1 MKLSVCIPYYN
12 RSDLVLETLRPLIPD
27 ERIDEIIL
35 CDDCSP
41 QTDFNQLLR
50 NTGKM
55 EKVRIVR
62 NLENHHNQ
70 HNKRNA
76 LSFAK
81 NEWVLL
87 VDNDNVVGTD
97 MLNKFFNFAIDSI
110 DAPDGAALQSGTP
123 DGAALQSKTIYHPA
137 FASPNFDYRMFNGH
151 IINKINVNNYTVHPI
166 FVTLCN
172 TNNYFINRNEYL
184 RVYEY
189 NQSVRGAD
197 GIFFTYLWLKAGN
210 EIKIVDNM
218 QYFHRVHP
226 GSEFLRE
233 SESNMKL
240 IYYWL
245 EQLKK
250 LPL

>member
-1 MKLSVCIPYYN
+1 MDGLTNYQTMKLSVCIPYYN
-12 RSDLVLETLRPLIPD
+12 RSDLVMETLRPLLPD
-27 ERIDEIIL
+27 ERIDEIII

-50 NTGKM
+50 NTEKM

-87 VDNDNVVGTD
+87 VDNDNVVGPGMID
-97 MLNKFFNFAIDSI
+97 LFFKQTIFN
-110 DAPDGAALQSGTP
+110 
-123 DGAALQSKTIYHPA
+123 KTIYHPA

-172 TNNYFINRNEYL
+172 TNNYFVNRNEYL

-197 GIFFTYLWLKAGN
+197 GIYFTYLWLKAGN

-250 LPL
+250 LTL